1 MEMIKALLK
10 EIDQQQ
16 EIINAETEAAEQGHN
31 GARARIIEAEE
42 KQDHL
47 QERIDA
53 LSLWFSLNRI

>member
-1 MEMIKALLK
+1 MDIIKSLLK
-10 EIDQQQ
+10 EIDEQQD
-16 EIINAETEAAEQGHN
+16 IINAETESAEQGHS

-53 LSLWFSLNRI
+53 LSLWFALNKI